1 MRDGGGD
8 LSALISHPAAKQKSS
23 REARMALSAR
33 QHMLREKSRL
43 LGDMFSLMLR
53 REALLLRL
61 KYDPAQPRI
70 PAGQPGGGRWAG
82 ESGAGGNA
90 EVLVAGSLEKTDPD
104 TNISQFISQ
113 HCKGGIHREMPGQF
127 YQMTI
132 GEMLAL
138 RNSGDRAADTCYKL
152 LDRGRFRK

>member
-1 MRDGGGD
+1 MGAEIDPPS
-8 LSALISHPAAKQKSS
+8 SATPPQRKKPS

-43 LGDMFSLMLR
+43 LGDMFSLMLQ

-82 ESGAGGNA
+82 EGGAGGDA
-90 EVLVAGSLEKTDPD
+90 EVLVAEVWRKLTRTRTSANLSLS
-104 TNISQFISQ
+104 I
-113 HCKGGIHREMPGQF
+113 
-127 YQMTI
+127 
-132 GEMLAL
+132 A
-138 RNSGDRAADTCYKL
+138 RAASIAKCLASFTK
-152 LDRGRFRK
+152 